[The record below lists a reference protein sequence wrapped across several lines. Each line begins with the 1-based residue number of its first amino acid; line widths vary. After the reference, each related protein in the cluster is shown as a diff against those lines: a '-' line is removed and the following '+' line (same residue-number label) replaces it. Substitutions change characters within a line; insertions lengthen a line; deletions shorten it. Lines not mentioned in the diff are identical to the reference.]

1 MWASTTCPSL
11 VTLLLDRG
19 AMVDNVDKVC
29 ALRDEICH
37 DAMYYTMVS
46 VNVNVMLCDV
56 VMTTSRTCSSTPSP
70 YKCTILILFCDTPLL
85 IRMAAQR

>member
-19 AMVDNVDKVC
+19 AMIDNVDKVR
-29 ALRDEICH
+29 AQHDEICH
-37 DAMYYTMVS
+37 DVMYCTMVS
-46 VNVNVMLCDV
+46 MNVNVILCDV

-70 YKCTILILFCDTPLL
+70 YKCTILILSCD
-85 IRMAAQR
+85 IY